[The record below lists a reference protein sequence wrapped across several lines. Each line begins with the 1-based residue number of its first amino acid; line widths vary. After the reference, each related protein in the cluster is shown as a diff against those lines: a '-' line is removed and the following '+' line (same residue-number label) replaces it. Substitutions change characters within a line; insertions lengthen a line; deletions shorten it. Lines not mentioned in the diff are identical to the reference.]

1 MDAPGEIT
9 QLLLQFRDGHTDA
22 RDRLISTVYDE
33 LHRLAARFIRKES
46 RDNSI
51 QPTDLVHRAYLRLI
65 DQREQNWK
73 NRAHFFGIAA
83 HLMRLILVDE
93 ARKRRSLKHG
103 GAIQRISLERAAV
116 LSEENYD
123 ELLALDQA
131 LERLQAEDP
140 RLVRVVEVRF
150 FAELSVEETAEV
162 LGISAKTVKRDWQF
176 ARVWLYG
183 ELSGRVG
190 SPEA

>member
-9 QLLLQFRDGHTDA
+9 ELLIQLRGGRTEV
-22 RDRLISTVYDE
+22 RDRLISSVYAE
-33 LHRLAARFIRKES
+33 LHRLAAKFVSRES
-46 RDNSI
+46 PENSI

-93 ARKRRSLKHG
+93 ARRRRSQRHG
-103 GAIQRISLERAAV
+103 GAVQRISLERATV

-131 LERLQAEDP
+131 LERLQASDP
-140 RLVRVVEVRF
+140 RLVRVVELRF

-162 LGISAKTVKRDWQF
+162 LGVSEKTVKRDWQF
-176 ARVWLYG
+176 ARLWLYG
-183 ELSGRVG
+183 ELSR
-190 SPEA
+190 SAHSEA